1 MEKDPLGK
9 KQHEPGAKLDAG
21 KPNMDLVLGEFPRAL
36 RGVGDVGTY
45 GANKYTPKG
54 WTQVPDGPSRYLSAM
69 LRHYLD
75 YSSGE
80 ECDVESGLNHL
91 AHLAW
96 NALAAYELTCRQK
109 NQNLKIEAEKT
120 TQTGEVELV
129 LYDPSK
135 TCYISQ
141 KIPLTTSE
149 IGF

>member
-1 MEKDPLGK
+1 MGK

-54 WTQVPDGPSRYLSAM
+54 WTYVPDGPSRYLSAM

-109 NQNLKIEAEKT
+109 YSPLTQKQLGSALEK
-120 TQTGEVELV
+120 ELG
-129 LYDPSK
+129 PSMYRPVIVMETASVGDGK
-135 TCYISQ
+135 S
-141 KIPLTTSE
+141 IPLPDVSL
-149 IGF
+149 